1 MYSWCYTTGWPSFCF
16 ESSIHK
22 ARAKS
27 MTQNKQA
34 QVPRRDRAFI
44 LPCPGPGVLG
54 VGELFAVGCWVGVH
68 DVFMTKSMR
77 ACAHT
82 NTPRRPT
89 DKTKFSSEF
98 YHRVEFGFTFYCV
111 LVVTHTN
118 THSPRVHM
126 HSDRET
132 ETDRNTV
139 TARTDAL
146 QTVWDGLTFYCVLI
160 CRVSWYMYQMY
171 LIFFLI

>member
-54 VGELFAVGCWVGVH
+54 VGELFAVGSWVGVH

-118 THSPRVHM
+118 TH
-126 HSDRET
+126 
-132 ETDRNTV
+132 
-139 TARTDAL
+139 TARVCTCT
-146 QTVWDGLTFYCVLI
+146 QTERQRPIETQWQRGLTHFKLYGTAWRFTVF
-160 CRVSWYMYQMY
+160 SYAE
-171 LIFFLI
+171 